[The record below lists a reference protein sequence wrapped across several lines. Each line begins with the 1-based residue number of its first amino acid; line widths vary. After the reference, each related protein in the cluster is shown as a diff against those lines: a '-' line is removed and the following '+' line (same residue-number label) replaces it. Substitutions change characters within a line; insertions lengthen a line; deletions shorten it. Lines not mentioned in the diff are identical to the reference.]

1 MQVSNEQTT
10 APVKGQKPIQHLQ
23 PNKTC
28 RCGACEPPR
37 PKPPKGMRRLKVYYK
52 FFDGGTTKPVPVILL
67 QGEWLRNTGFDIG
80 DEVLVTVEKNRLT
93 IDFEKKNGD

>member
-1 MQVSNEQTT
+1 MAI
-10 APVKGQKPIQHLQ
+10 APGAKQILQ

-37 PKPPKGMRRLKVYYK
+37 PKAPDGKRRLKVYYK
-52 FFDGGTTKPVPVILL
+52 WPSGSENTVPLIML
-67 QGEWLRNTGFDIG
+67 QGEWLRKAGFDIG
-80 DEVLVTVEKNRLT
+80 DGVLVTMETNRLT